1 MGECANSKVAVRT
14 KVIRFVVKTL
24 VFTLAVMLVSDTGVL
39 APLWPD
45 DRPPQS
51 EREWDDRTSGEIRKI
66 AQQTTVRVMT
76 GSASGSGVIVGR
88 TERVYTVVTNWHV
101 LEVNDSHII
110 APDGA
115 CYQLFAEQQLGNNDL
130 AIAQFRSSREYGVA
144 AIETEVLAEGER
156 VFAAGFPMYSGDNFA
171 TTFELGLEV
180 FQLTAGKLSLLLPK
194 SMPEGYSLGYTNDI
208 VVGMS
213 GGPIFN
219 DRGKLI
225 GINGRL
231 KGRDPGFGVYRFA
244 DGTMPSEQLLERMI
258 YSSWGIPISTYLQF
272 ISRPESREL
281 ESENGGEISRERDNV
296 KKADCPEI
304 YSTNIVQLHP
314 WICRKDDDRK

>member
-1 MGECANSKVAVRT
+1 MMGECANSKVAVRLAVRFAVRFVVKT
-14 KVIRFVVKTL
+14 LVFTLAVRFVVKTL
-24 VFTLAVMLVSDTGVL
+24 VFTLAVMLVSDTAVL
-39 APLWPD
+39 SPLWPD
-45 DRPPQS
+45 EHQISSEESQRARGDRA
-51 EREWDDRTSGEIRKI
+51 SGEIRRI

-76 GSASGSGVIVGR
+76 GSASGSGVIVDR
-88 TERVYTVVTNWHV
+88 TEGIYTVVTNWHV
-101 LEVNDSHII
+101 LKVNDSQII

-115 CYQLFAEQQLGNNDL
+115 RYQLFGEQQLGKNDL
-130 AIAQFRSSREYGVA
+130 AIARFRSSREYAVA
-144 AIETEVLAEGER
+144 AIGTEPLAEGER
-156 VFAAGFPMYSGDNFA
+156 VYAAGFPMYSGDNFA

-194 SMPEGYSLGYTNDI
+194 SMPEGYSLGYSNDI

-272 ISRPESREL
+272 ISRPESQSWNKRMT
-281 ESENGGEISRERDNV
+281 GER
-296 KKADCPEI
+296 
-304 YSTNIVQLHP
+304 
-314 WICRKDDDRK
+314 